1 MIAGDLVRHNYG
13 MHLNKTFEWG
23 LVLKTKY
30 AGLNDEILMCRV
42 YWFDAGS
49 PGFYR
54 ASDLEII
61 SKL

>member
-1 MIAGDLVRHNYG
+1 MTAGDLVRHNYG
-13 MHLNKTFEWG
+13 MHLDMSFAWG

-30 AGLNDEILMCRV
+30 AGLNNEILMCLV
-42 YWFDAGS
+42 HWFNVGD